1 MQEIV
6 LKGDELMDKM
16 VYTIAKAIEDYP
28 DKFYYAECPLE
39 HIFTHGLYSR
49 QITMPA
55 NKIIVSEKHL
65 SEHQFVVLKG
75 VVSVWIEGKGWEILT
90 EGYKGITVA
99 GTQRILITA
108 AETVWVTFHANPKGF
123 TTADEIYN
131 DIIDIKDNKFIN
143 GRFKNNV
150 FIPATNEIE
159 TGNFNKINQ

>member
-28 DKFYYAECPLE
+28 DKYYFVECPLKHE
-39 HIFTHGLYSR
+39 FTPGIYSR
-49 QITMPA
+49 QITMPE

-65 SEHQFVVLKG
+65 TEHMFVVLKG
-75 VVSVWIEGKGWEILT
+75 VVSVWIEGEGWEILS
-90 EGYKGITVA
+90 EGHKGITKA
-99 GTQRILITA
+99 GTQRVLITA
-108 AETVWVTFHANPKGF
+108 TETIWATFHANPKGF

-131 DIIDIKDNKFIN
+131 DIVEIKDNKFLN

-150 FIPATNEIE
+150 FIPTTNEVE
-159 TGNFNKINQ
+159 ASNFNKINQ